1 MLLDG
6 LAQHVFMPWI
16 SLVGDFLEP
25 RPYTGQTLVI
35 FLTAKHVRVPI
46 WTFLQQASRE
56 SGSRRLATGLGEL
69 LTEDK
74 TPRVSDER
82 LLNQRWLEGSPAT
95 EGPLGASCITLHP
108 HSPTAHTD
116 EIPFYFSFL
125 GTERRG

>member
-1 MLLDG
+1 M
-6 LAQHVFMPWI
+6 
-16 SLVGDFLEP
+16 GDFLEP

-74 TPRVSDER
+74 IPRVSDER
-82 LLNQRWLEGSPAT
+82 LLNQRWLEGSPLQRDPLEPAASPSVHVVPLPALMRSLFISPSLVQKG
-95 EGPLGASCITLHP
+95 EGKSSSNPPLSTNW
-108 HSPTAHTD
+108 
-116 EIPFYFSFL
+116 
-125 GTERRG
+125 